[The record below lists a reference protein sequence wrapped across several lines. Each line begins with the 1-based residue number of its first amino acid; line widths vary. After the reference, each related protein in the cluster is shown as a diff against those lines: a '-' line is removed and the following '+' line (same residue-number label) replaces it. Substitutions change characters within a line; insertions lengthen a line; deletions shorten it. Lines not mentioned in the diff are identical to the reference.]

1 MSPRPRI
8 VPSMAF
14 VFGTALAVLQP
25 ATAAAQQP
33 NVDFSVSGTSTVR
46 SWTCTAKGVLKVTPG
61 TGAPPLPG
69 MAGGVQDATL
79 TVPVKDFK
87 CPNDEMTQHLME
99 AMKPEQHAEITYRL
113 ERYVVNGGQAEATG
127 AVTINGVTAP
137 LSLPLTVVSSRR
149 RTAGGGEH
157 PHRHDEVQRRSAGR
171 HDGDAEGGAADPH
184 RIQGRRRPVTVPDA
198 TASPAA
204 ASPSRR
210 ASAGVPGAVP
220 LVRRHR
226 PESRAAL
233 LRKCCGGA
241 PS

>member
-8 VPSMAF
+8 VPSKAF
-14 VFGTALAVLQP
+14 VFGAALAVLQP
-25 ATAAAQQP
+25 VAAAAQQP

-69 MAGGVQDATL
+69 MAGGVQAATL

-137 LSLPLTVVSSRR
+137 LSLPLTVASS
-149 RTAGGGEH
+149 GGGLQ
-157 PHRHDEVQRRSAGR
+157 VAGNTR
-171 HDGDAEGGAADPH
+171 IDMTKFRVDPPVVMLGMLKVGPQI
-184 RIQGRRRPVTVPDA
+184 RIEFK
-198 TASPAA
+198 
-204 ASPSRR
+204 
-210 ASAGVPGAVP
+210 GVV
-220 LVRRHR
+220 
-226 PESRAAL
+226 
-233 LRKCCGGA
+233 A
-241 PS
+241 P